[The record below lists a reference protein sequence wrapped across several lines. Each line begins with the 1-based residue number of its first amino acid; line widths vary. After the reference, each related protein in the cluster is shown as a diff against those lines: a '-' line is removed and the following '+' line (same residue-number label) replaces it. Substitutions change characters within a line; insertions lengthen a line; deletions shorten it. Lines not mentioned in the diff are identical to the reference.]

1 LNKIDLLK
9 KLGEPPMSLQFYLE
23 ASDLNDMFTW
33 EGDKEGKFE

>member
-23 ASDLNDMFTW
+23 ASDLNDMFNWDTD
-33 EGDKEGKFE
+33 EKGKFE